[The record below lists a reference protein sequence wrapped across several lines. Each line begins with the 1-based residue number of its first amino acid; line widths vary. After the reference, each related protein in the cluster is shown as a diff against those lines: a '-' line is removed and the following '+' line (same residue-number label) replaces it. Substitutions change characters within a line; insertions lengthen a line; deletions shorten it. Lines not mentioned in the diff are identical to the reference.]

1 MKVLVHFHTR
11 FLNQPT
17 RWGIDSAREMGVV
30 EKIVAKALFKN
41 RGFTHTSFV
50 DATKNEIEVIV
61 YAKTFEELDEQLIPF
76 LNETAEEG
84 STYFVMDAKEL
95 EEPK

>member
-11 FLNQPT
+11 
-17 RWGIDSAREMGVV
+17 
-30 EKIVAKALFKN
+30 
-41 RGFTHTSFV
+41 
-50 DATKNEIEVIV
+50 
-61 YAKTFEELDEQLIPF
+61 F

-84 STYFVMDAKEL
+84 STYFVMDDKEL